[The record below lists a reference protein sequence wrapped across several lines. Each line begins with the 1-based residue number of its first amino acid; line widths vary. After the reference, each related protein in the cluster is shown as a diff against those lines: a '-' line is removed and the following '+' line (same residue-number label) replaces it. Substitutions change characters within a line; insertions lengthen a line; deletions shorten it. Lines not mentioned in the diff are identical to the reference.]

1 MGHRGPPKKPTELR
15 ILHGTATPSTTN
27 KNEPRP
33 ELVEDCTAPE
43 DLSPRA
49 KIVWDSVA
57 QRLQKLN
64 LLTEIDVRALSRYCD
79 LYVKWEDAKHYIDEH
94 GLCVHIY
101 YEQTPEEIARGEKPR
116 LRYMQ
121 QFPQVAIY
129 QQLAKE
135 LTRIEQNFGMTP
147 SARASM
153 NISKKNSDKGSVK
166 TKLYG

>member
-1 MGHRGPPKKPTELR
+1 MGLRGPPKKPTELK
-15 ILHGTATPSTTN
+15 ILHGTAVGSN
-27 KNEPRP
+27 KSEPRP
-33 ELVEDCTAPE
+33 DLVDDYAAPP
-43 DLSPRA
+43 DLSERA
-49 KIVWDSVA
+49 KAIWDSVA
-57 QRLQKLN
+57 ERLYRLH

-79 LYVKWEDAKHYIDEH
+79 LYVKWEDAKAFLDKN
-94 GLCVHIY
+94 GLFFAMY
-101 YEQTPEEIARGEKPR
+101 YDQTPDEIARGAKPR

-135 LTRIEQNFGMTP
+135 LTRLENNFGMTP

-153 NISKKNSDKGSVK
+153 NISKKNNDKGSVK